1 MDTINL
7 VNNGK
12 PYFFRLD
19 IAKESGQIARF
30 TDWIKTRV
38 SDNGKKVPIQWYDQ
52 GTVMNVHGFYPFI
65 EGGVGKWIKDD
76 DTGELVPST
85 DVVYRTWQGTPADT
99 SDNGIAYYTLE
110 DQFFTKQGEFV
121 GTFGLRDD
129 NGNNLTSVNL
139 VFSILGNDLRLTQAK
154 DYYIKDLEN
163 LKRKFENDGN
173 QAVKDFNAKGN
184 DVINKFS
191 NDYNVKTQAAQDA
204 LVKATK
210 DLSSYATTVE
220 TMDAQI
226 KAKAL
231 ATKPDLDQA
240 KSDITKIVE
249 DKTANLTNVAKAN
262 FNTIASLDQ
271 LKKDLAT
278 GAEGYWITLDTK
290 HMYIWAGS
298 DWTDLGSAGIGD
310 GTVPGQTIKAESINN
325 AQIGTISAS
334 KIFNSFSDISKAE
347 KWGMG
352 GTDLYVA
359 ADNAVI
365 QLLSGKG
372 DRGIAFPVEF
382 TGYNW
387 GWKNLYIDFNYY
399 FTKKVDNYVSVYV
412 MRDDNTILLDQ
423 ELWVGK
429 KMSDYVHV
437 CIPAAF
443 IQNNSLSQ
451 KFKVL
456 VACHGEPSTLDVEH
470 FRVSD
475 DSNNSLLPDKFK
487 DLDLL
492 TVKNGFN
499 LAEAQGWQLT
509 QGSDYF
515 YADSTEAVF
524 KTGDASSNKGIVLK
538 AHITPGVTNYIQ
550 VQYGIVSAAQYGIAA
565 FLSNGRNLNDGV
577 FAQFGSVETNTG
589 IHTLTYKLT
598 PAEIIRLGIND
609 ECTLTIGG
617 NVNALILKSATI
629 STTRNGAGV
638 LEAINNDDTSKKVI
652 YGSSIHLINS
662 ANSKSIDGLK
672 LVTPGEKYDQDNGR
686 LDHITLYAKEK
697 GSTSIYIGKL
707 DQNNLLVDYKQYV
720 LNYSAGYNEFDFLSQ
735 DIPVNNGDYVFVDCS
750 SLGVYQPD
758 SSHPLANTTRVQDA
772 HHIIQG
778 QYSGN
783 TFYSGNFLAPFE
795 YSVVPATSTQ
805 LAKSLNNDITT
816 TSEKIDTIKKQVKQ
830 VAILTSP
837 SGKKFRIS
845 VDDNGTLSATS
856 TVPSNVQV
864 FGNSLTGYYKTGS
877 PALGATDPNHDWF
890 HYFSEYVK
898 NINPN
903 AVVDRH
909 TVAPWEQNATGRD
922 VQFDQLFKPYLS
934 QDTNLVVL
942 QVGDNV
948 NRDDSHAT
956 FKNDVM
962 DLFKRVKEVSPKAKI
977 YFVGIWFCNWPDM
990 IDSVK
995 AACDKYDGTFVN
1007 ITDLATEEN
1016 RSRIGEQVTL
1026 SDGSTTTISTGG
1038 EAIHPGNAGYKKI
1051 ANRLI
1056 DSLDF

>member
-1 MDTINL
+1 MTS
-7 VNNGK
+7 VNNGE
-12 PYFFRLD
+12 PYYLKVD
-19 IAKESGQIARF
+19 ISKAGQSTVSIN
-30 TDWIKTRV
+30 DYIKMRV
-38 SDNGKKVPIQWYDQ
+38 FDNGKVLPVKWFDQ
-52 GTVMNVHGFYPFI
+52 NVVMNVNGMIPFI
-65 EGGVGKWIKDD
+65 EGSVGQFSTDD
-76 DTGELVPST
+76 DDNIVMSP
-85 DVVYRTWQGTPADT
+85 DAVHRDWQGTAENTRDGGWADYILTDQMFSQEGAFSGFIGLMDGNGRRLT
-99 SDNGIAYYTLE
+99 SINIWFRVLGDNLL
-110 DQFFTKQGEFV
+110 
-121 GTFGLRDD
+121 FGLTQKYYSDKIEK
-129 NGNNLTSVNL
+129 
-139 VFSILGNDLRLTQAK
+139 FIKQMQAK
-154 DYYIKDLEN
+154 ANDTFRDIDAQNKAAIQKLNDDYT
-163 LKRKFENDGN
+163 
-173 QAVKDFNAKGN
+173 A
-184 DVINKFS
+184 
-191 NDYNVKTQAAQDA
+191 KTQEAQNA
-204 LVKATK
+204 LTKATSG
-210 DLSSYATTVE
+210 LNSYAATVE
-220 TMDAQI
+220 NMDSQI
-226 KAKAL
+226 KAKSL
-231 ATKPDLDQA
+231 ATKPDLEQA
-240 KSDITKIVE
+240 KSDITKYVE
-249 DKTANLTNVAKAN
+249 SKTQNLESVAKAN
-262 FNTIASLDQ
+262 FNTTASLDQ
-271 LKKDLAT
+271 LKKDHAT

-290 HMYIWAGS
+290 HMYIWSGS
-298 DWTDLGSAGIGD
+298 EWTDVGPAGIGD
-310 GTVPGQTIKAESINN
+310 GTVPGKTIKDKSINN
-325 AQIGTISAS
+325 SQIGTISAS

-429 KMSDYVHV
+429 KMSDYVHI
-437 CIPAAF
+437 CIPATF

-456 VACHGEPSTLDVEH
+456 VACHGEPSTFDVEH

-515 YADSTEAVF
+515 YSDSTEAVF
-524 KTGDASSNKGIVLK
+524 KTGDANSNKGIVLK

-550 VQYGIVSAAQYGIAA
+550 VQYGIVSTTQYGIAA
-565 FLSNGRNLNDGV
+565 FLSNGRDLNNGV

-589 IHTLTYKLT
+589 IHTLTYELT

-617 NVNALILKSATI
+617 EINALILRSAKI

-638 LEAINNDDTSKKVI
+638 LEAVNAKDISDKVV
-652 YGSSIHLINS
+652 YGSSIHLLKS
-662 ANSKSIDGLK
+662 ANSKTVDGLK
-672 LVTPGEKYDQDNGR
+672 LVTPGEKYNQENGR
-686 LDHITLYAKEK
+686 LEHITLYAKEK

-707 DQNNLLVDYKQYV
+707 DQNNLLVDFKQYG
-720 LNYSAGYNEFDFLSQ
+720 LNYSAGYNEFDFLDQ
-735 DIPVNNGDYVFVDCS
+735 DIPVNNGDYVFIDCS
-750 SLGVYQPD
+750 NLGVYQPD
-758 SSHPLANTTRVQDA
+758 SSHPLANATRVQDA
-772 HHIIQG
+772 HHVIQG

-783 TFYSGNFLAPFE
+783 TFYSGDFLAPFE
-795 YSVVPATSTQ
+795 YSVVPANSTQ
-805 LAKSLNNDITT
+805 LAKSLNKTISAN
-816 TSEKIDTIKKQVKQ
+816 SEKVDSIKKQVKQ
-830 VAILTSP
+830 VAVLTSP

-845 VDDNGTLSATS
+845 VDDNGSLSAVS
-856 TVPSNVQV
+856 TIPTNVQV

-877 PALGATDPNHDWF
+877 PALGATDPDHDWF

-903 AVVDRH
+903 ATVNRH

-934 QDTNLVVL
+934 QDTDLVVL

-948 NRDDSHAT
+948 NREDSHAT

-995 AACDKYDGTFVN
+995 AACDKYDGTFVS
-1007 ITDLATEEN
+1007 ITDLTSPDN
-1016 RSRIGEQVTL
+1016 QSHIGEKVTL
-1026 SDGSTTTISTGG
+1026 SDGSTTTITSEG

-1051 ANRLI
+1051 ADRII

>member
-1 MDTINL
+1 MTMTS
-7 VNNGK
+7 VNNGE
-12 PYFFRLD
+12 PYYLKAD
-19 IAKESGQIARF
+19 ISKAGESTVSINNY
-30 TDWIKTRV
+30 IKMRV
-38 SDNGKKVPIQWYDQ
+38 FDNGKILPVKWFDQ
-52 GTVMNVHGFYPFI
+52 NVVMNVNGMIPFI
-65 EGGVGKWIKDD
+65 EGSVGQF
-76 DTGELVPST
+76 ST
-85 DVVYRTWQGTPADT
+85 DENDNIVMAPDAVYRDWQGTAANTRDGGWADYILTDQMFTEEGAFSGFIGLMDGNGRRLTSINIWFRVLGDNLLFGLTQKYYSDKIEKFIKQIQAQANDTFRDIDAQNKAAIQKLNDDYTEKTQEAQNALTKAT
-99 SDNGIAYYTLE
+99 SDLNS
-110 DQFFTKQGEFV
+110 
-121 GTFGLRDD
+121 FG
-129 NGNNLTSVNL
+129 
-139 VFSILGNDLRLTQAK
+139 A
-154 DYYIKDLEN
+154 
-163 LKRKFENDGN
+163 
-173 QAVKDFNAKGN
+173 AVK
-184 DVINKFS
+184 
-191 NDYNVKTQAAQDA
+191 
-204 LVKATK
+204 
-210 DLSSYATTVE
+210 

-226 KAKAL
+226 KGQAL
-231 ATKPDLDQA
+231 ATKPDLEQA

-249 DKTANLTNVAKAN
+249 DKTANLEKVAKAN
-262 FNTIASLDQ
+262 FSTVASLDQ
-271 LKKDLAT
+271 LKKDHAT
-278 GAEGYWITLDTK
+278 GADGYWITLDTK
-290 HMYIWAGS
+290 HMYIWSGS

-310 GTVPGQTIKAESINN
+310 GTVPGKSIKDKSINN
-325 AQIGTISAS
+325 TQIGTISAA
-334 KIFNSFSDISKAE
+334 KVFNTYSDIIKAE
-347 KWGMG
+347 KWGIG
-352 GTDLYVA
+352 GTELYVE

-365 QLLSGKG
+365 QLLSGNG
-372 DRGIAFPVEF
+372 DRGITFPVNF
-382 TGYNW
+382 NGYNW

-399 FTKKVDNYVSVYV
+399 FTKANDNYVSVYV
-412 MRDDNTILLDQ
+412 LREDNTLINK
-423 ELWVGK
+423 ELWNGSK
-429 KMSDYVHV
+429 TSDFVHI

-451 KFKVL
+451 NFKVL
-456 VACHGEPSTLDVEH
+456 VACHGGPSTFDVEH

-499 LAEAQGWQLT
+499 LAEAQGWNLT

-515 YADSTEAVF
+515 YADSTEAIF

-538 AHITPGVTNYIQ
+538 AHITPGVTNYVQ

-577 FAQFGSVETNTG
+577 FAQFGAVETNTG
-589 IHTLTYKLT
+589 IHTLTYELT

-652 YGSSIHLINS
+652 YGSSIHLLNS

-707 DQNNLLVDYKQYV
+707 DQNNLLVDYKQYA

-735 DIPVNNGDYVFVDCS
+735 DIPVNNGDYVFIDCS
-750 SLGVYQPD
+750 NLGVYQPD

-783 TFYSGNFLAPFE
+783 TFYSGDFLAPFE
-795 YSVVPATSTQ
+795 YSVVPATSAQ

-816 TSEKIDTIKKQVKQ
+816 TSEKVDTIKKQVKQ
-830 VAILTSP
+830 VAVLTSP

-856 TVPSNVQV
+856 TIPSNVQV

-898 NINPN
+898 NINPS

-995 AACDKYDGTFVN
+995 AACDKYDGTFIS
-1007 ITDLATEEN
+1007 ITDLAKSEEN
-1016 RSRIGEQVTL
+1016 KSRIGEQVTL
-1026 SDGSTTTISTGG
+1026 SDGSTTTISTDG

-1051 ANRLI
+1051 ADRLI